1 MSPRKSV
8 KSLFDLSLN
17 HLIGWL
23 KEYLAAKLHKI
34 NLFNDFDAARKEFL
48 TRCKHGSEF
57 IDEYFSGPL
66 R

>member
-1 MSPRKSV
+1 M
-8 KSLFDLSLN
+8 SLN
-17 HLIGWL
+17 HIIGWL
-23 KEYLAAKLHKI
+23 KEYLEAKLHKI

-48 TRCKHGSEF
+48 TRCKPGSEF